1 MTRQILALLVLV
13 ALIAGIFRAIQ
24 QNAMTTSQESLRSQT
39 SSLVT
44 SVPPTATFAELPS
57 TSQSDTDTT
66 DSAVD
71 TTVGSTPTIIG
82 ASATPRVATL
92 TPRVVANGV
101 GSGPRPVQFPA
112 TGIIDE
118 LDVFSPAMM
127 TFGIIAG
134 LVVIVAYIGG
144 RRR

>member
-24 QNAMTTSQESLRSQT
+24 QNAMTTSQESLSSQT

-44 SVPPTATFAELPS
+44 SVPPTATFAALPDP
-57 TSQSDTDTT
+57 SQGDTT
-66 DSAVD
+66 
-71 TTVGSTPTIIG
+71 TTGSTTGNPAASMPT
-82 ASATPRVATL
+82 ASMMIATPRVVTL
-92 TPRVVANGV
+92 TPRIVANGV
-101 GSGPRPVQFPA
+101 GSGPRPAQFPN

-118 LDVFSPAMM
+118 LDVLSPTIT

-134 LVVIVAYIGG
+134 LVVIIAYIGG